1 MSPEPTCLQCS
12 RIISSQDTVER
23 DGDRVVHLDCR
34 RPRRLTREEQT
45 LLYEYCWNHVVARCV
60 SCARSF
66 RQHQLSAGLFG
77 DDTDLCPRCGK
88 DLTDAVRAHLYSCA
102 MLPAEV
108 RRRAQEIRAASQ
120 QLMKQS
126 GELTDRADVVMREAE
141 ALRDAMKRSA
151 FEGLRHIIR
160 VKLRNRSL
168 PHDGIPSTIPG
179 RPGDDSACAV
189 CAHGITT
196 RDLMMVV
203 ITRLASQLS
212 APNKVTSVHL
222 HADCFELWNEER
234 RMFRPGS

>member
-1 MSPEPTCLQCS
+1 
-12 RIISSQDTVER
+12 
-23 DGDRVVHLDCR
+23 
-34 RPRRLTREEQT
+34 
-45 LLYEYCWNHVVARCV
+45 
-60 SCARSF
+60 
-66 RQHQLSAGLFG
+66 
-77 DDTDLCPRCGK
+77 
-88 DLTDAVRAHLYSCA
+88 
-102 MLPAEV
+102 
-108 RRRAQEIRAASQ
+108 
-120 QLMKQS
+120 
-126 GELTDRADVVMREAE
+126 MREAE

-234 RMFRPGS
+234 RTFRPAREDRLHSIRPGCEVRDEAPSGGGSTVGRVDPGEGQPASGRAGTDGAGESSDGH